1 MRFKKLIAIA
11 AVGLGVL
18 SVSGAAVAATRG
30 KSATKPATAQL
41 TSVDG
46 DNVQE
51 GDQTGPDDETGAAE
65 ESSSDVESSEAAGES
80 DSPGGHE
87 DPPGDVDHQFD
98 GEE

>member
-18 SVSGAAVAATRG
+18 SVSGAAIAATHN
-30 KSATKPATAQL
+30 KAATAPGTEQVA
-41 TSVDG
+41 SVDT

-51 GDQTGPDDETGAAE
+51 GDQTGPDNETGAAE
-65 ESSSDVESSEAAGES
+65 ESSSEAGNSEAAGES
-80 DSPGGHE
+80 DGPGGHE
-87 DPPGDVDHQFD
+87 DPAGNVDHQND